1 MSITAE
7 PSADELAVA
16 ITLSNQVAE
25 QSAAVDDTI
34 ITKGFGLGLDFVRT
48 VVQRHQGQL
57 SMNIGHPKGLA
68 HVCVTLPCSIESQ

>member
-1 MSITAE
+1 M
-7 PSADELAVA
+7 
-16 ITLSNQVAE
+16 AE

-57 SMNIGHPKGLA
+57 SMNMDRPKGWA
-68 HVCVTLPCSIESQ
+68 HVGVTLPCSIEAP